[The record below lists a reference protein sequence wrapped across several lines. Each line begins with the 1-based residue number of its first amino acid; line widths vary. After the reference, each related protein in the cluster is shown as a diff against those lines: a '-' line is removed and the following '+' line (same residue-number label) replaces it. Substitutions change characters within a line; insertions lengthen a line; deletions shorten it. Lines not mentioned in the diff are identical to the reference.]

1 MGLSARQTGTNPTG
15 DPPGVIGGSLGANTG
30 ALFAHG
36 MGQTPTMVVATII
49 SNAAASA
56 NHIAWD
62 REASDATNIKLVAA
76 GACTFRAMCF
86 F

>member
-1 MGLSARQTGTNPTG
+1 
-15 DPPGVIGGSLGANTG
+15 
-30 ALFAHG
+30 
-36 MGQTPTMVVATII
+36 MVVATII
-49 SNAAASA
+49 DNAAAAA